1 MQPWPG
7 NRPDKA
13 LYALLFTSTM
23 TSFLR
28 PLAYRYRW
36 IYDTVTAVSSLSV
49 GGVERLRSLGLEA
62 VQPHLKPGA
71 AVLDLCCGSGEAAA
85 PWLAAGFAVT
95 GLDVS
100 PRALDLAAQR
110 HPSLERVEGLAEDP
124 PLADASFSAIQLSVA
139 LHEFPRSDRKRVLRS
154 ALRLLEP
161 GGWLVL
167 VDLHPAGAWLK
178 LPQQL
183 FCALF
188 ETDTA
193 TAMLEDDLPTELE
206 QLGFSSVSQELLAGR
221 ALQRITATR
230 PR

>member
-1 MQPWPG
+1 MQINLGAKLW
-7 NRPDKA
+7 
-13 LYALLFTSTM
+13 LLV
-23 TSFLR
+23 LI
-28 PLAYRYRW
+28 LA
-36 IYDTVTAVSSLSV
+36 TQTL
-49 GGVERLRSLGLEA
+49 
-62 VQPHLKPGA
+62 
-71 AVLDLCCGSGEAAA
+71 
-85 PWLAAGFAVT
+85 
-95 GLDVS
+95 
-100 PRALDLAAQR
+100 ALDC
-110 HPSLERVEGLAEDP
+110 
-124 PLADASFSAIQLSVA
+124 I
-139 LHEFPRSDRKRVLRS
+139 LRT
-154 ALRLLEP
+154 RLLEP

-193 TAMLEDDLPTELE
+193 TAMLEDDLPPELE

>member
-1 MQPWPG
+1 
-7 NRPDKA
+7 
-13 LYALLFTSTM
+13 M

-36 IYDTVTAVSSLSV
+36 IYDSVTALSSLSV
-49 GGVERLRSLGLEA
+49 GGVARLRRLGLDA
-62 VQPHLKPGA
+62 LHPRISPGA
-71 AVLDLCCGSGEAAA
+71 KVLDLCCGSGEAAA
-85 PWLAAGFAVT
+85 PWLEAGFAVT
-95 GLDVS
+95 GLDLS

-110 HPSLERVEGLAEDP
+110 HPTMERVEGLAEDP
-124 PLADASFSAIQLSVA
+124 PLADGGFSAIQLSVA
-139 LHEFPRSDRKRVLRS
+139 LHEFPRGERDQVLRS
-154 ALRLLEP
+154 CLRLLEP
-161 GGWLVL
+161 GGWLVI
-167 VDLHPAGAWLK
+167 VDLHPAGPWLR

>member
-1 MQPWPG
+1 
-7 NRPDKA
+7 
-13 LYALLFTSTM
+13 M

-49 GGVERLRSLGLEA
+49 GGVAQLRNLGLDA
-62 VQPHLKPGA
+62 LRNRLKPGA

-85 PWLAAGFAVT
+85 PWITAGFSVT
-95 GLDVS
+95 GLDIA
-100 PRALDLAAQR
+100 PRALDLAAIRQPR
-110 HPSLERVEGLAEDP
+110 LQRVEGLAEDP
-124 PLADASFSAIQLSVA
+124 PLPSESFAAIQLSVA
-139 LHEFPRSDRKRVLRS
+139 LHEFPRAEREQVLRS
-154 ALRLLEP
+154 CLRLLQP

-167 VDLHPAGAWLK
+167 VDLHPAGPWLR

-193 TAMLEDDLPTELE
+193 IAMLEDDLVAQLN
-206 QLGFSSVSQELLAGR
+206 QLGFSSVDQELLAGK
-221 ALQRITATR
+221 ALQRITAR
-230 PR
+230 KPSPVQP